1 MKETDYKIVYSKTC
15 STLGDGQA
23 TNLVK
28 RRWADRWI
36 YMIADGSRLQF
47 NRQKDAKE
55 YLVAFGNTMT
65 FGMSSCLELCS
76 ETLVIYM
83 NVMPYTN
90 MNSGRTAMNYAVK
103 CIEFTESLRRRFG
116 ERESEMIHGRG
127 ESQLARDRRQL
138 NYMLET
144 LSGLVE
150 ILRAVSKKK
159 KEYILQKQLDRIKTR
174 LNSIN
179 RDFQEY
185 RVEGWQKLPDVKTGL
200 IMVHKIEV
208 EPHRK
213 RIAI

>member
-1 MKETDYKIVYSKTC
+1 MRSQILSI
-15 STLGDGQA
+15 TL
-23 TNLVK
+23 
-28 RRWADRWI
+28 
-36 YMIADGSRLQF
+36 
-47 NRQKDAKE
+47 
-55 YLVAFGNTMT
+55 
-65 FGMSSCLELCS
+65 
-76 ETLVIYM
+76 TLTLTLALALTLTLIR
-83 NVMPYTN
+83 
-90 MNSGRTAMNYAVK
+90 G
-103 CIEFTESLRRRFG
+103 FESDH
-116 ERESEMIHGRG
+116 ESDDGRG